1 MKAIK
6 IFAALFMLFAVSASV
21 GAQNLSKA
29 DQKLLKKSV
38 KEYKSQGWQVNPG
51 QLPLETQ
58 VTKAFEARLERDSSG
73 GEAWITGEG
82 RSIGTIYDAARTQA
96 LSFSRGEIANKLTTQ
111 VSTTIS
117 EDLANE
123 QYGNDEAE
131 SVAKTIM
138 AREGRSVDQSI
149 KRPITLMECFRK
161 LSNGNTEVLIIQAI
175 SSENV
180 EKLAKAALQRAR
192 RDNLLKDVE
201 KLKNQE

>member
-21 GAQNLSKA
+21 DAQNLSKA

-58 VTKAFEARLERDSSG
+58 VTKAFEARQERDSSG

>member
-21 GAQNLSKA
+21 DAQNLSKA

-73 GEAWITGEG
+73 SEAWITGEG

-161 LSNGNTEVLIIQAI
+161 LPNGNTEVLIIQAI